1 MIERYARPEM
11 TAIWSAA
18 TKYRIWFEI
27 EAHGCDALEHLGSRR
42 LCGIRRSENRR
53 NRARSKT

>member
-27 EAHGCDALEHLGSRR
+27 EAHGCDALADLGVIPKSAAVSYTHLTLPTILRV
-42 LCGIRRSENRR
+42 
-53 NRARSKT
+53 